1 MSSAKEV
8 KMKGITVFDKL
19 RMIMMLALSFAF
31 LATTSSQSEAASVIA
46 DTPCDSLYYESLSA
60 RAWLEAQREITQN
73 QNIILKP
80 DSVFEYTCFDRLVG
94 ELADHADE
102 MLSETSSYGS
112 PLSSTSMDNALQNL
126 VITSLRA
133 YIDNNFGSKSGGGGY
148 NLLAG
153 HTAATGI
160 NSVPQNMVGPAYNCD
175 IMERVW
181 NAAKC
186 INFISNSTTDGFFTF
201 QEYATSATDKRVL
214 PAACTPITTN
224 WATNLGAAL
233 TAGPWTNDPV
243 QTYFA
248 LTTPQNCSGANCP
261 CSGSPIPTGVRVVRS
276 GYNNND
282 YDEHICL
289 QPGCRYYPGGDPLYA
304 GGPTPSA
311 GCYGR

>member
-1 MSSAKEV
+1 MSKN
-8 KMKGITVFDKL
+8 TVLYKL
-19 RMIMMLALSFAF
+19 RTFMMLTLSFAF
-31 LATTSSQSEAASVIA
+31 LVTTTTQSQAASVIA

-126 VITSLRA
+126 VINSLTA
-133 YIDNNFGSKSGGGGY
+133 YINNNFGSKTGGGGY

-153 HTAATGI
+153 HTAAAGI

-186 INFISNSTTDGFFTF
+186 INFVSNSTTDGFFTF
-201 QEYATSATDKRVL
+201 QEYATTADKRVL
-214 PAACTPITTN
+214 PVACSPITTN

-261 CSGSPIPTGVRVVRS
+261 CSGAPVPTGVRVIRS
-276 GYNNND
+276 GFSNND

-289 QPGCRYYPGGDPLYA
+289 QPGCRYHPGGGDPLFS
-304 GGPTPSA
+304 GGSTASA